1 MCYVSYQIEIR
12 VLSLL
17 SFVLLLLLFSHSA
30 LFDYLWPHGL
40 QHARLPCLSQ
50 SPRACSNSRPL
61 CQVCNLTISSS
72 VIPFS
77 SCSQPFSASGSFPVS
92 QLFASSGQSIEAS
105 VSASAL
111 PKHIKGWFSLGL
123 TCCTP
128 CCPRDPQ
135 ESSQPHN
142 SKTSILQCS
151 VFFTVQFSHSSMT
164 TRRTCQVSDSVPP

>member
-1 MCYVSYQIEIR
+1 MLEILKNIYEFLIIILQMCYVSYQIEIR
-12 VLSLL
+12 VFSLL

-105 VSASAL
+105 TSVL
-111 PKHIKGWFSLGL
+111 PLNTQDWFHLGWTG
-123 TCCTP
+123 
-128 CCPRDPQ
+128 
-135 ESSQPHN
+135 
-142 SKTSILQCS
+142 
-151 VFFTVQFSHSSMT
+151 
-164 TRRTCQVSDSVPP
+164 